1 MYGALSPRTFISSA
15 AYAVPA
21 STGDASTTAIA
32 CRLAT
37 VIPGIVTS
45 LHDLPWSRVTWITPL
60 LTPTQT
66 TPGATGDAESD
77 PMGRIG
83 GGGGSRFVARAG
95 VSTGFPGGGTLRS
108 GLSLL
113 QVTPASV
120 VAMRY

>member
-1 MYGALSPRTFISSA
+1 MYGALSPRTFISRA
-15 AYAVPA
+15 AYAGAAAARAAPPHPPPPRPHPPRA
-21 STGDASTTAIA
+21 TAA
-32 CRLAT
+32 RLAT

-83 GGGGSRFVARAG
+83 GGVESRFVARVG
-95 VSTGFPGGGTLRS
+95 VSTGFPG
-108 GLSLL
+108 
-113 QVTPASV
+113 
-120 VAMRY
+120 